1 MSQDDFRTF
10 LGIDPDMHSTGIAA
24 IRDWKGKQPFL
35 LHASCVKAK
44 GAKSGEAVVAMCA
57 AIRDHWLES
66 ILISP
71 PGRCVAFAVE
81 GQEMYLGKTKNPRS
95 IMYLAAAAGAALHEC
110 IAQYPAAYA
119 RFPRPGEWK
128 GQVPKHICQSR
139 VFTKLGLSYVVKGN
153 TEKDSAYC
161 VPALEHHKYS
171 SIRKGKLNYGD
182 WKHIGDAVGLAW
194 WVREQYIRLERQREL
209 RANRA

>member
-1 MSQDDFRTF
+1 
-10 LGIDPDMHSTGIAA
+10 MHTTGIAA
-24 IRDWKGKQPFL
+24 IRDWKGEQPFL

-57 AIRDHWLES
+57 AIRDHWLEP

-71 PGRCVAFAVE
+71 PTCIAFAVE

-110 IAQYPAAYA
+110 VVQNPDAYA

-139 VFTKLGLSYVVKGN
+139 VYTKLDLLYTTKGN
-153 TEKDSAYC
+153 KEKDSAYC
-161 VPALEHHKYS
+161 VPSLDHHKYK
-171 SIRKGKLNYGD
+171 SIVQSKFPYGD
-182 WKHIGDAVGLAW
+182 WKHVGDAVALAW
-194 WVREQYIRLERQREL
+194 WVREQYIHVERRKEL
-209 RANRA
+209 RAYRA